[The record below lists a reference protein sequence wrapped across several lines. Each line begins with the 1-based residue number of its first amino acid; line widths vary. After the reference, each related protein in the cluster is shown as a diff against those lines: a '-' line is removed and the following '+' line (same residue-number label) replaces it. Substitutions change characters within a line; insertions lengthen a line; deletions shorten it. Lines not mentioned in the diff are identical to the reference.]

1 MAESIIKI
9 ESISKFYK
17 NRERAVVEDLTL
29 EISKKEIF
37 GLLGPNGAGK
47 TTTLSILTGLLE
59 PTAGKVFING
69 LSLENDFSRI
79 KPMIGVVPQSI
90 ALYEKL
96 TANENLVFFGK
107 MYGIS
112 GQELKSRIDYYLNL
126 FSLASNANQITGT
139 FSEGMKRRLNVIAGI
154 LHQPQ
159 ILILDEPT
167 VAIDIHSK
175 KIILD
180 HLLKMNEQGATI
192 VYTSHQL
199 SEAEKF
205 CTRVAIM
212 DKGKIICQGMPQEL
226 ITANAAYTDLESV
239 FLDLTEHA
247 LTDAR

>member
-1 MAESIIKI
+1 MLESIIRI
-9 ESISKFYK
+9 EGITKFYK
-17 NRERAVVEDLTL
+17 NREKPVVENLSL
-29 EISKKEIF
+29 EVNKKEIF

-47 TTTLSILTGLLE
+47 TTTLSILTGLLK
-59 PTAGKVFING
+59 PTTGKVFING
-69 LSLENDFSRI
+69 LSLGHDFRKI

-96 TANENLVFFGK
+96 TASENLIFFGK
-107 MYGIS
+107 MYGINS
-112 GQELKSRIDYYLNL
+112 QELKNRIDYYLNL
-126 FSLASNANQITGT
+126 FSLYSNADQIIST
-139 FSEGMKRRLNVIAGI
+139 FSEGMKRRMNVIAGI

-212 DKGKIICQGMPQEL
+212 DKGKIICQGIPQEL

-239 FLDLTEHA
+239 FLDLTEHE
-247 LTDAR
+247 LTNAR

>member
-1 MAESIIKI
+1 MKESIIRI
-9 ESISKFYK
+9 EGITKCYK
-17 NRERAVVEDLTL
+17 NREKPVVEDLSL
-29 EISKKEIF
+29 EVSKKEIF

-59 PTAGKVFING
+59 STAGKVFING
-69 LSLENDFSRI
+69 LSVEQDFARI
-79 KPMIGVVPQSI
+79 KPVIGVVPQSI
-90 ALYEKL
+90 ALYENL
-96 TANENLVFFGK
+96 TARENLAFFGR
-107 MYGIS
+107 MYGIGS
-112 GQELKSRIDYYLNL
+112 QELENRIDYYLNL
-126 FSLASNANQITGT
+126 FSLASSAGQIINT
-139 FSEGMKRRLNVIAGI
+139 FSEGMKRRMNMIAGI

-199 SEAEKF
+199 GEAEKF

-212 DKGKIICQGMPQEL
+212 DRGKIICQGVPQDL
-226 ITANAAYTDLESV
+226 IAANAGCTDLESV
-239 FLDLTEHA
+239 FLDLTEHD
-247 LTDAR
+247 LTDA